1 MNTAAKS
8 IISVVT
14 RNDDGTWW
22 ITVNPETPITTTISN
37 FCRLTGCGR
46 SKTYELLAEGTLDS
60 IKIGK
65 RRLIVLDS
73 YHKLIERQR
82 AAGAT
87 TRSAAGNSPANAA
100 TEIPEGKSRQPQME
114 GHPPGTPLYQIE
126 AGLDSECYQRRNK
139 IGKKSSAHHDAKG
152 AA

>member
-1 MNTAAKS
+1 
-8 IISVVT
+8 
-14 RNDDGTWW
+14 
-22 ITVNPETPITTTISN
+22 VNPETPITTTISN

-46 SKTYELLAEGTLDS
+46 SKTYELLAEGTLES

-87 TRSAAGNSPANAA
+87 TRSAESNRPANAA
-100 TEIPEGKSRQPQME
+100 TEISEGKSGQQQMR
-114 GHPPGTPLYQIE
+114 GHPPGTPLHQIE
-126 AGLDSECYQRRNK
+126 AGLDSEPHRTRNK
-139 IGKKSSAHHDAKG
+139 FGKKSSARRDAEG